1 MAILEGGHIVPPLH
15 SSYIQKLHAIRVKKV
30 KVLLIFYGPLPP
42 TFYLVKPKLLALPP
56 PPPKVSKNC
65 ILSGDLI
72 MLACLT
78 GCGICGNR
86 INHKLYIIGLESHTL
101 ILATRTCKANYFLPK

>member
-42 TFYLVKPKLLALPP
+42 TFYLVKLKLLALHPSP
-56 PPPKVSKNC
+56 QSQQ
-65 ILSGDLI
+65 
-72 MLACLT
+72 
-78 GCGICGNR
+78 
-86 INHKLYIIGLESHTL
+86 KLHSERSF
-101 ILATRTCKANYFLPK
+101 NYNSLPYWMWYMW